1 MSRDA
6 KLAAIESQIRAAIR
20 DCVNRTSR
28 KPFRWGGL
36 IGYQQL
42 LAIGEVLRS
51 LPCREID
58 TDYLSFLSVWV
69 DQALSSNCSVA
80 SELEETHKWLQR
92 IADCLRYPKHSDCT
106 LDDVTDIT
114 QTSNSSL
121 TSLQVQREM
130 EELLEQFQPD
140 RQQNPA
146 QFALKKKLQRLW
158 DKYGT
163 NLLHCYDIPG
173 LPPDNLKMEAMFS
186 HLRRHHRR
194 ISGRKSTAE
203 LRDFGQYQVLFLAES
218 EKQLL
223 EQIQQVP
230 ITEYKVQRRRLA
242 LAEDPRQRKH
252 RLHHDPI
259 SAIQALVNEH
269 TELLTMLE
277 SQALS
282 YQLDS

>member
-1 MSRDA
+1 MNPF
-6 KLAAIESQIRAAIR
+6 LRAAIR

-36 IGYQQL
+36 SGYQQL
-42 LAIGEVLRS
+42 EAIGAILRS

-58 TDYLSFLSVWV
+58 TDYLSLLSVWV
-69 DQALSSNCSVA
+69 DQALSNNLSVA
-80 SELEETHKWLQR
+80 LDLAEAHKWLRQ
-92 IADCLRYPKHSDCT
+92 IADCLRYPEYSKRSADN
-106 LDDVTDIT
+106 VTDIT
-114 QTSNSSL
+114 QTSSSPL
-121 TSLQVQREM
+121 TSLQVWREM
-130 EELLEQFQPD
+130 EDLLQQFQPD
-140 RQQNPA
+140 LQQNPA

-186 HLRRHHRR
+186 HLRRHQRR

-223 EQIQQVP
+223 EKIQQVP
-230 ITEYKVQRRRLA
+230 ITEYKTQRRRLA
-242 LAEDPRQRKH
+242 LAQAPRQQKR
-252 RLHHDPI
+252 RLHHDSVSTI
-259 SAIQALVNEH
+259 RAIRCLVNH
-269 TELLTMLE
+269 GNQ
-277 SQALS
+277 SVHN
-282 YQLDS
+282 